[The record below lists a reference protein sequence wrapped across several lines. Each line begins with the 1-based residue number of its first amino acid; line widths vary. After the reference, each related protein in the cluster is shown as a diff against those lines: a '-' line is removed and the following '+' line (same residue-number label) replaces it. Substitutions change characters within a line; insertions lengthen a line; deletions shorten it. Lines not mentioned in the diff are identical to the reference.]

1 MQQPNGI
8 ERQERAWW
16 WATSL
21 LVLAAFSFLSG
32 LGMRGLYAHL
42 SRSGA
47 TASNKSE
54 YPRIASAA
62 PRVPDP
68 DVQPE
73 WLYREVLSKLR
84 NFYVEALPS
93 RTVLA
98 SGSLQQMLED
108 LGDVNTRLLSPTET
122 EAIQGSVNGE
132 FTGLGA
138 VLTIKK
144 LPIRRKAGSEDTAN
158 ANLPMLAPARKPGAP
173 NPIPMQRTIVVVSVA
188 PGSPAEKAG
197 LQTGDRIVEI
207 DGRWVAPTHLS
218 YRLLTQL
225 TDPLGPQDG
234 RPLEDDEISMPV
246 KERTAEEKKEDQER
260 QKEVDEARG
269 RWKAA
274 TDLGTAMEALYGG
287 ASGKHR
293 LGIERGKAGEK
304 LEVQVDLQP
313 TRFEVFTTKQL
324 PKAGYV
330 QFRAFNS
337 TSADKLNQ
345 ALAGFQSAGLKNL
358 VVDLRGNAGGTL
370 ENVQAV
376 AGALLGDAKI
386 AILKERDADRKL
398 VDRGL
403 MGKGPKSAFK
413 PAAITVLVDGGTA
426 GSAEVLAAALRD
438 VSAARILGTST
449 FGDGTYQELVRL
461 ENGSGFTLTR
471 ARTLTGKGVEFEGKG
486 IQPDEAIEGDPL
498 EAAQKQFAT
507 GAQPGKA

>member
-16 WATSL
+16 WTTSL

-32 LGMRGLYAHL
+32 LGMRGLYQHL
-42 SRSGA
+42 SKAGVS
-47 TASNKSE
+47 TANRNE

-68 DVQPE
+68 DIQPE

-98 SGSLQQMLED
+98 SGSVQQMLED

-122 EAIQGSVNGE
+122 EAIQSAVNGE
-132 FTGLGA
+132 FNGLGA
-138 VLTIKK
+138 VLTVKK
-144 LPIRRKAGSEDTAN
+144 FPVRRKPGSEEQAN
-158 ANLPMLAPARKPGAP
+158 AAMPIPGMPPKKPGAP
-173 NPIPMQRTIVVVSVA
+173 TPTQRNIVVVSVL

-197 LQTGDRIVEI
+197 LQTGDRIIEL
-207 DGRWVAPTHLS
+207 DGRWIAPTHLS
-218 YRLLTQL
+218 YRVLTQV

-234 RPLEDDEISMPV
+234 RPLEEDELIMPV
-246 KERTAEEKKEDQER
+246 KERTAQEKKEDEER
-260 QKEVDEARG
+260 DKELEEIRAK
-269 RWKAA
+269 WKSA
-274 TDLGTAMEALYGG
+274 TDLGTAMEALHGG
-287 ASGKHR
+287 ATGKHR
-293 LGIERGKAGEK
+293 LALERGKANERI
-304 LEVQVDLQP
+304 EVQVDLQP
-313 TRFEVFTTKQL
+313 TRTEVFTAKQL

-337 TSADKLNQ
+337 TSTQKLNE
-345 ALAGFQSAGLKNL
+345 ALSGFQSAGLKNL
-358 VVDLRGNAGGTL
+358 IVDLRGSAGGSL
-370 ENVQAV
+370 EAVQSV
-376 AGALLGDAKI
+376 AGALVGDAKI
-386 AILKERDADRKL
+386 AILKERDPERKL
-398 VDRGL
+398 IDRGL
-403 MGKGPKSAFK
+403 MGKGPKHAFK

-461 ENGSGFTLTR
+461 ENGSAFTLTR
-471 ARTLTGKGVEFEGKG
+471 ARTLTSKGVEFDGKG
-486 IQPDEAIEGDPL
+486 IQPDAAPEGDPI
-498 EAAQKQFAT
+498 EAAQKQFAA